1 MSNCLKSFNFKFGHI
16 HLRTPLFLFVCS
28 LIYSCA
34 QVVAPG
40 GGKRDTTPPKVL
52 SYMPD
57 SASLNFKSKYI
68 EITFDEFIQL
78 RELNNQLIIS
88 PPMENAPDIKVKSK
102 TLYINIDKKEQ
113 LKPNTTYV
121 INLGNALQD
130 IHESNAK
137 ENFKYIFSTGS
148 FIDSLIVK
156 GKVENAFDHKT
167 EKGILVM
174 LYSDFNDST
183 IYKKKPDYFAKT
195 TDDGSFQINNVRDG
209 KYKLLALKDANANY
223 KYDAETERI
232 GFVDSLIRPV
242 ESDERKP
249 SIIISQGDLDLAK
262 MASKDTLGKSKK
274 IAVESKKIEPKKTN
288 KNILIEMFQ
297 EPPKKLFLKKSIYNS
312 FGKIVFVYNKPADS
326 IHIQPINYKFNDGD
340 VLLDYSKN
348 KDTLNYWFKNIDKE
362 SLILQVSNG
371 NKIMDTVEFKLI
383 KKEDALKSRKNPLK
397 LFLLNSPGGNQ
408 NFDLNA
414 GVKLFFNNP
423 IAKWN
428 EQPIQFKED
437 SLSWSKKSKKL
448 SYDVNFQSVSLLS
461 LDYAHI
467 VDVKSEQGKTT
478 SVPEQSLL
486 TTWKENTK
494 YHLFIPPGTFT
505 DFFGLT
511 NDTLKIDF
519 KTREENYYGTL
530 KLNISIPETK
540 GRYIVQL
547 IDERE
552 IVVRENIIK
561 KTETLNYSYL
571 YPQKYKLKIIYD
583 TNSNNKWDTGNLL
596 QKQQPEKIIFDTAP
610 VNVRSNWDMELDWKV
625 GE

>member
-1 MSNCLKSFNFKFGHI
+1 
-16 HLRTPLFLFVCS
+16 
-28 LIYSCA
+28 
-34 QVVAPG
+34 VAPG